1 MIHHHVDAFRVY
13 VNQLS
18 LPWPKPWRRNFLDVG
33 VGLCAQGTLVV
44 RSLARA
50 LTGPKKSMRSADKR
64 LRRFLGNE
72 RLDEAALDAALACH
86 LRFLLARLPR
96 HPQIPVMVDWT
107 KVGEHDLLWLHI
119 PCRGRSL
126 PLIGFVVSGR
136 GAEDEEAWRTLSE
149 KELLGRLHRCWPA
162 GFPPP
167 LLLMDRGFD
176 KGPLLEWLLAEGW
189 LFVLRAKENL
199 FFDAQGQ
206 VLNGALCGLPG
217 RPLLFP
223 QVTYTQAHRFPLHL
237 VVTAQRHP
245 RTRKNVRWLL
255 VTTLPEHQL
264 RRVPGLYALRMSPEE
279 THRDVKRG
287 AHQRGFALSHLGQL
301 RLDRLERLVFLLSLV
316 YSFLVLLGHTE
327 LDTHTWLK
335 QKRWGLSIATLGR
348 ELLLHAGPLACR
360 LARHACARIRLNPA
374 WN

>member
-1 MIHHHVDAFRVY
+1 MVHSHVGAFRVY

-18 LPWPKPWRRNFLDVG
+18 LPWSKPWRRNFCELG
-33 VGLCAQGTLVV
+33 AGLCAQRTLVV
-44 RSLARA
+44 RCLARG
-50 LTGPKKSMRSADKR
+50 LTGPNKTMRSVDKR

-72 RLDEAALDAALACH
+72 RLDETALDAALAGH

-107 KVGEHDLLWLHI
+107 KVGEHDLLWLQI

-136 GAEDEEAWRTLSE
+136 GEEDEEAWRTLSE
-149 KELLGRLHRCWPA
+149 KELLLRLRRCWPA
-162 GFPPP
+162 DAPPP

-206 VLNGALCGLPG
+206 VLNGVLCGLPG

-223 QVTYTQAHRFPLHL
+223 QVTYTQAHRFRVHL
-237 VVTAQRHP
+237 VVAAQRHP

-255 VTTLPEHQL
+255 VTTLPEQEL
-264 RRVPGLYALRMSPEE
+264 RRAPGLYTLRMSPEE
-279 THRDVKRG
+279 THRDVKSG
-287 AHQRGFALSHLGQL
+287 AHHGGLALSHLGRL

-316 YSFLVLLGHTE
+316 YSFLVLVGHTE
-327 LDTHTWLK
+327 LEIHAWLK

-348 ELLLHAGPLACR
+348 ELLLHAGPLASR
-360 LARHACARIRLNPA
+360 LARHACARIRLDPA